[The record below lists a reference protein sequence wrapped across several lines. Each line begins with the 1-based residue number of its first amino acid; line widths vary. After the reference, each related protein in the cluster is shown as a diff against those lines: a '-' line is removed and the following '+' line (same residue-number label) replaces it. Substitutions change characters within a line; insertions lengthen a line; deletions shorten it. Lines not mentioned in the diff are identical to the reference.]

1 MPYLLDTNI
10 CIYLLKRR
18 SERLVQKITSHS
30 VSDLAISMV
39 SVAELT
45 YGVIHSTKVEENR
58 LTLMKFLS
66 PFQLLEFGLQDAL
79 VFGTIENQL
88 RQKGKPIDP
97 FDTLIAAQA
106 IARTMTLVTNDKH
119 FSHVPSLNIENWM

>member
-10 CIYLLKRR
+10 CIYLLKGR

-30 VSDLAISMV
+30 ASDLAISMV
-39 SVAELT
+39 SVAELA
-45 YGVIHSTKVEENR
+45 YGVSHSAKVEENR

-66 PFQLLEFGLQDAL
+66 PFQLLEFDLQDAL
-79 VFGTIENQL
+79 VYASVENQL

-106 IARTMTLVTNDKH
+106 IARSMTLVTNDKH
-119 FSHVPSLNIENWM
+119 FSQVSSLNIENWI

>member
-10 CIYLLKRR
+10 CIYLLKGR